1 MKTRRF
7 WRRRAKNVL
16 VVAPASETTWAVAL
30 SRRLIPGAL
39 FSTQAAAVRYATAL
53 ATAAGLRRTHVKVLG
68 AA

>member
-1 MKTRRF
+1 MKQKRF

-16 VVAPASETTWAVAL
+16 VVAPASKSTWAVAL

-39 FSTQAAAVRYATAL
+39 FSTREAAVRYATAL
-53 ATAAGLRRTHVKVLG
+53 ATAAGLRPTHVRVLG